1 MVSHNAAPSGAKSP
15 DEPLSEAAQESGLH
29 ILEPE
34 PDQELET
41 IREDSPLLAAADA
54 DGNGNG
60 AGASRD
66 NGRGSD
72 DQWQNHAV
80 DPMQATKSVWYL
92 TLLTLSIG
100 GLQIAWSVELS
111 NGSPYLLSLGLSK
124 SLMALVWIA
133 GPLTGTLVQPYVGI
147 LSDNCR
153 ISWGKRR
160 PFMVGGTIATILSL
174 LFLSW
179 VKEIV
184 GGALSLFSI
193 DGDSQGA
200 KKTIIVAAVF
210 GIYVLDFAINALQA
224 AIRAFIVDCG
234 PAHQQEAANAMA
246 SRLIGLGNILGFI
259 AGYVNLTQPL
269 WFLGQTQFQI
279 LCAIASVSLAVTVG
293 ISCVFVHERDPRANG
308 ALSPK
313 NPGVFVFF
321 AKLIKSIKR
330 LPPQIKRVCQVQFC
344 GWVGFF
350 PLLFYSSSYIG
361 EIYVQPF
368 LERDPNMDPDKLD
381 ELYEQATRIGSFAL
395 LVNSIVSLLTNV
407 LLPFFIAPTYDS
419 KAAVNQSAMP
429 AYHACRHEKRNI
441 LDRLHI
447 PGFTLNRAWFG
458 SLVLF
463 AGAMLC
469 TLVVRSVEAATALI
483 GIAGVTWAMTLW
495 APYAIIS
502 AEISRRDALLRAQK
516 RREAH
521 EPSGL
526 PPLERLQSGAVEV
539 EEYTEQDEAGVVMGI
554 HNMAIAAP
562 QILANV
568 GSSLIFKIWQKP
580 RGTPGDRS
588 IAFVLAIGG
597 LFVLA
602 SAFFVND
609 LEQQNVAVSRVGEDE
624 EHAVVPSE

>member
-1 MVSHNAAPSGAKSP
+1 MSSGNSRPHGAASP

-34 PDQELET
+34 PEQELET
-41 IREDSPLLAAADA
+41 IREDSPLLAASDA
-54 DGNGNG
+54 EGNG
-60 AGASRD
+60 GASD
-66 NGRGSD
+66 GRPAAD
-72 DQWQNHAV
+72 D
-80 DPMQATKSVWYL
+80 PSQATKSVWYL
-92 TLLTLSIG
+92 TLLTLGIG

-133 GPLTGTLVQPYVGI
+133 GPLTGTLVQPYIGI

-153 ISWGKRR
+153 ISWGKRK
-160 PFMVGGTIATILSL
+160 PFMVGGTIGTILSL

-179 VKEIV
+179 VKELI
-184 GGALSLFSI
+184 GGLVSLFGI
-193 DGDSQGA
+193 QEDSHFA
-200 KKTIIVAAVF
+200 KTTIIVAAVI

-246 SRLIGLGNILGFI
+246 SRLIGVGNILGFI
-259 AGYVNLTQPL
+259 AGYVNLTKPL
-269 WFLGQTQFQI
+269 WFFGHTQFQI
-279 LCAIASVSLAVTVG
+279 LCAIACISLTITVA
-293 ISCVFVHERDPRANG
+293 ISCVFVHERDPRQHGEA
-308 ALSPK
+308 APK

-321 AKLIKSIKR
+321 VKLFKSIKR

-361 EIYVQPF
+361 EIYVQPH
-368 LERDPNMDPDKLD
+368 LEKNPHMTPEQLD

-419 KAAVNQSAMP
+419 QAALSQPSSSYHERSNQ
-429 AYHACRHEKRNI
+429 KRTA
-441 LDRLHI
+441 LDRLRI
-447 PGFTLNRAWFG
+447 PGFTLNKAWFG

-495 APYAIIS
+495 APFAIIS
-502 AEISRRDALLRAQK
+502 AEISRRDVMQRAQK
-516 RREAH
+516 YQSTREPA
-521 EPSGL
+521 EL
-526 PPLERLQSGAVEV
+526 APLERLSSRETAPIVED
-539 EEYTEQDEAGVVMGI
+539 EEQDEAGVIMGI

-568 GSSLIFKIWQKP
+568 GSSIIFKIWQKP
-580 RGTPGDRS
+580 RGTPGDKS

-602 SAFFVND
+602 SAFYVRGLDEN
-609 LEQQNVAVSRVGEDE
+609 SPSPRSIGEDE
-624 EHAVVPSE
+624 EHAVLPSE

>member
-1 MVSHNAAPSGAKSP
+1 MGSRHLDSDRARSP
-15 DEPLSEAAQESGLH
+15 DEPLSEAAHESGLH

-34 PDQELET
+34 PEQELET
-41 IREDSPLLAAADA
+41 IREDSPLLAASDAGGDAAGSTGRRQVADP
-54 DGNGNG
+54 
-60 AGASRD
+60 S
-66 NGRGSD
+66 
-72 DQWQNHAV
+72 
-80 DPMQATKSVWYL
+80 QATKSVWYL
-92 TLLTLSIG
+92 TLLTLAIG

-133 GPLTGTLVQPYVGI
+133 GPLTGTLVQPYIGI

-153 ISWGKRR
+153 ISWGKRK
-160 PFMVGGTIATILSL
+160 PFMVGSTIGTILSL

-184 GGALSLFSI
+184 GGALSLFGI
-193 DGDSQGA
+193 QNDSHFA
-200 KKTIIVAAVF
+200 KTTIIIAAVI
-210 GIYVLDFAINALQA
+210 GIYALDIAINALQA
-224 AIRAFIVDCG
+224 SIRAFIVDCG

-246 SRLIGLGNILGFI
+246 SRLIGVGNILGFI
-259 AGYVNLTQPL
+259 AGYVNLTKQL
-269 WFLGQTQFQI
+269 WFLGHTQFQI
-279 LCAIASVSLAVTVG
+279 LCAFACISLTITVV
-293 ISCVFVHERDPRANG
+293 ISCVFVQERDPRANG
-308 ALSPK
+308 AATPK
-313 NPGVFVFF
+313 NPGVFAFF
-321 AKLIKSIKR
+321 AKLFKSIKR

-361 EIYVQPF
+361 EIYVQPH
-368 LERDPNMDPDKLD
+368 LEKNPHLTPGQLD

-407 LLPFFIAPTYDS
+407 LLPFFIAPTYDNQ
-419 KAAVNQSAMP
+419 AALGQPVP
-429 AYHACRHEKRNI
+429 AYHERYNQKRTM

-483 GIAGVTWAMTLW
+483 GIAGITWAMTLW

-502 AEISRRDALLRAQK
+502 AEISRRDVLQRAQK
-516 RREAH
+516 QQLAREPA
-521 EPSGL
+521 EL
-526 PPLERLQSGAVEV
+526 APLERLPSGEIVAVV
-539 EEYTEQDEAGVVMGI
+539 EGDEEQDEAGVIMGI

-568 GSSLIFKIWQKP
+568 GSSIIFKIWQKP
-580 RGTPGDRS
+580 RGTPGDNS
-588 IAFVLAIGG
+588 LAFVLAIGG

-602 SAFFVND
+602 SAFYVRD
-609 LEQQNVAVSRVGEDE
+609 LDEKGPSPRSVGEDE
-624 EHAVVPSE
+624 EHAVLPSA